1 MYKQELRLAVV
12 IYGGASLA
20 VYMHGVTK
28 ELHKLIRA
36 SKAFHELGR
45 EQALGGKFADLF
57 DQRESDT
64 EPVYFEL
71 IKRLNQHCH
80 LRVVIDVIAGASAG
94 AINGV
99 MLGKAIADDGLLDSQ
114 TPMWLQDADIESLG
128 NPHRSRWQKWYLHPL
143 LRALTMWLPKDI
155 GADPETR
162 EKIARLIRSA
172 WFQPPLSGERLS
184 ERFFEALQ
192 SLIRSRRPQ
201 STLLPP
207 GQRLDV
213 YASITDLN
221 GYPSS
226 TRLHEELIA
235 DDREH
240 GAFCRLTC
248 RAHPD
253 AAADSDFHDDNLPA
267 LVWAARASSSYAGAF
282 PPFHHRELLDLIRRL
297 GIPWPREK
305 KFLNENLFTRD
316 GRLAAQ
322 VFDPANRFFVDGGIV
337 NNKPF
342 SAAIQALGQ
351 RPADRRVNRHIVY
364 IEPDPHVAETGE
376 GGRPLSYL
384 GTLQAALS
392 TIPRN
397 QPIVEQLAEIVE
409 QDKRVQ
415 ANRRIVEAYEPR
427 VMAMVGALEHRYAR
441 QELSTDLIAYLRLGV
456 AEQVDEEMG
465 LAFEAYEQRRIWRLT
480 EALMEEWVVLAE
492 QPHLQSTRSA
502 MTKSIEQWWAEVD
515 GVNRRDMQADFLD
528 RFDVT
533 FRIRRLQFVI
543 RRLNQHVEFE
553 SIDAIS
559 AEALD
564 EFKITAYGFLERLL
578 DLRRARQIDDALIDQ
593 LFRAARK
600 LPLDREETREL
611 LASLSASL
619 DLGLIDREVDAAF
632 LVLCRDLQSIELRNA
647 FVADYAGFPIYDVL
661 LYTPGQSE
669 QGPDPLTR
677 IRVERISPRDAP
689 SLAEVFDGLRSR
701 TFMGFLGFFN
711 RSYRE
716 HDYLW
721 GRLHGAERIVDLLDH
736 MAPGGIEG
744 AAELR
749 TELFKAIVRQEKQ
762 RLYRCDDVLARLDAL
777 LSRDRAKV
785 S

>member
-1 MYKQELRLAVV
+1 MFKQELRLAVV

-28 ELHKLIRA
+28 ELHKLVRA

-45 EQALGGKFADLF
+45 DRALESKFSDLF
-57 DQRESDT
+57 DPRDADT

-71 IKRLNQHCH
+71 IKRLNRHCH

-114 TPMWLQDADIESLG
+114 TSMWLNDADIESLG
-128 NPHRSRWQKWYLHPL
+128 FPHRSRWQKWYLHPL
-143 LRALTMWLPKDI
+143 LRALTWWLPNEI
-155 GADPETR
+155 GTDPETR
-162 EKIARLIRSA
+162 EKIARLVRSA

-221 GYPSS
+221 GYPSR
-226 TRLHEELIA
+226 TRLHEGLIA
-235 DDREH
+235 SDREH
-240 GAFCRLTC
+240 GAFCRLTY

-253 AAADSDFHDDNLPA
+253 AAAESDFHDDNLPA

-282 PPFHHRELLDLIRRL
+282 PPFHHRELRELIARL
-297 GIPWPREK
+297 GIPWQREQQ
-305 KFLNENLFTRD
+305 FLNENLFTRD
-316 GRLAAQ
+316 GRPAAQ
-322 VFDPANRFFVDGGIV
+322 VFDPADRYFVDGGIV

-351 RPADRRVNRHIVY
+351 RPADRQVNRHIVY
-364 IEPDPHVAETGE
+364 IEPDPHVAESSDT
-376 GGRPLSYL
+376 GRPLSYL

-397 QPIVEQLAEIVE
+397 QPIVEQLAEIIE

-415 ANRRIVEAYEPR
+415 ANRRIIEAYEPR
-427 VMAMVGALEHRYAR
+427 VMAMVGELERRHSR
-441 QELSTDLIAYLRLGV
+441 QDLSADLIAYLRLGV
-456 AEQVDEEMG
+456 AEQADDEMG

-502 MTKSIEQWWAEVD
+502 MTSSIEQWWAEVE
-515 GVNRRDMQADFLD
+515 GVSRRDMQADFLD

-543 RRLNQHVEFE
+543 RRLNQHMELE
-553 SIDAIS
+553 SIDS
-559 AEALD
+559 TSRDALD
-564 EFKITAYGFLERLL
+564 SFKITAYGFLERLL
-578 DLRRARQIDDALIDQ
+578 DLRRARKVEDALIDQ
-593 LFRAARK
+593 LYQAARQI
-600 LPLDREETREL
+600 PLNRGQSREL
-611 LASLSASL
+611 LSSLGASL

-632 LVLCRDLQSIELRNA
+632 FVLCRDLRSVELRRA
-647 FVADYAGFPIYDVL
+647 FIDDYVGFSIYDVL

-677 IRVERISPRDAP
+677 IRVERISPRDAQ
-689 SLAEVFDGLRSR
+689 SLVKAFDGLRSR

-721 GRLHGAERIVDLLDH
+721 GRLHGAERVVDLLNH
-736 MAPGGIEG
+736 LVPGGVED
-744 AAELR
+744 AEDLR
-749 TELFKAIVRQEKQ
+749 TDLFRAIVKQERG
-762 RLYRCDDVLARLDAL
+762 RLYRCDDVLTRLDEL
-777 LSRDRAKV
+777 LEDARTDV